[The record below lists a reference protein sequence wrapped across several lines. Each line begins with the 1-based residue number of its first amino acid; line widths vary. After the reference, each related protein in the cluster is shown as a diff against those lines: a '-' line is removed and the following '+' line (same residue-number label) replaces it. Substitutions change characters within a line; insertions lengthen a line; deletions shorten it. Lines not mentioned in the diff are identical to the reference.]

1 MPTIEQTRR
10 CPYNGVV
17 VSYRSADAGFGAARR
32 LSPEE
37 DLPSGFRP
45 AATGAALAVDEKGN
59 AMADWSDGRDAV
71 AYRSVATGKW
81 GPLRRISPKYE
92 GPVEF
97 DSGSIGLDH
106 TGREVFLW
114 SGDIGQGG
122 PMPIVGTRRQAD
134 GDAERTETLS
144 PPGSQNFNASMG
156 FDKLGG
162 GIAIWSSVD
171 DPGHRVGYDLPHG
184 IRVSFYDDA
193 PPEVTGL
200 ELVENADAARLRA
213 AAVRPSGVRFNLS
226 ERGRVRVTL
235 QRATSCQRVKGH
247 RKCKFRNVGSAVRA
261 VKRGRNK
268 IALSQAWLDKVSGAK
283 MARVRV
289 LPRDG
294 IGQRGRAKQRSFR
307 PG

>member
-1 MPTIEQTRR
+1 
-10 CPYNGVV
+10 
-17 VSYRSADAGFGAARR
+17 
-32 LSPEE
+32 
-37 DLPSGFRP
+37 
-45 AATGAALAVDEKGN
+45 
-59 AMADWSDGRDAV
+59 
-71 AYRSVATGKW
+71 
-81 GPLRRISPKYE
+81 
-92 GPVEF
+92 VEF

-144 PPGSQNFNASMG
+144 PPDSQNFNASMG

-171 DPGHRVGYDLPHG
+171 HPGHKVGYDLPHG

-200 ELVENADAARLRA
+200 ELVESAGAASLRT
-213 AAVRPSGVRFNLS
+213 AAVRPNGVSFRLS

-235 QRATSCQRVKGH
+235 QKATSCRRVKGH
-247 RKCKFRNVGSAVRA
+247 RRCSFKAVGSAVRP
-261 VKRGRNK
+261 VKRGRNA
-268 IALSQAWLDKVSGAK
+268 ISLSPAWLDRVSGAK